1 MLAPDLRPSLTDWR
15 DNPRQRGRQKYHNVR
30 CVHQGLTFDSKAE
43 LKRWLDLSM
52 LLKAREIKDLRRQV
66 PYLLI
71 PKTARP
77 SGGHERECTYIADF
91 VYVDRNGRTVVE
103 DVKGAVTPEFRL
115 KRKLML
121 FVHGVEVREVKA

>member
-1 MLAPDLRPSLTDWR
+1 MLHLTSARNLTDWR
-15 DNPRQRGRQKYHNVR
+15 DKFRATRPGRSPQRR

-43 LKRWLDLSM
+43 LKRWLDLTM

-77 SGGHERECTYIADF
+77 A
-91 VYVDRNGRTVVE
+91 
-103 DVKGAVTPEFRL
+103 A
-115 KRKLML
+115 
-121 FVHGVEVREVKA
+121 A